1 MIEQRIRVRVG
12 KRRRLTIPKPIAE
25 RLGICEGSLMEIRV
39 VGGEMRLKPIDAVWL
54 SLHGEKIA
62 ETTLQELEEESLKEQ
77 LFHQDR

>member
-1 MIEQRIRVRVG
+1 
-12 KRRRLTIPKPIAE
+12 
-25 RLGICEGSLMEIRV
+25 MEIRV